1 MKIKYSES
9 FEIEKIYENIINS
22 NMKRFAIPVIMVL
35 AYLEENSISLED
47 YIEIKTNRRVCVN
60 MDKPT
65 LQSPL
70 KRKVIEILGEEEFKK
85 RKRFDFP
92 NTFAQGFLA
101 CYYYLNYLNE
111 HSKLANYIKNKCKQD
126 ITQNGKSFNYR
137 QAGVISYFDIYHE
150 IKSIDK
156 YFNVVSESKTLR
168 SDLYLISVWMMLISG
183 ETQLFNI
190 DDRHFDKFIYIIKS
204 HIKNYSQ
211 DIRISESKVN
221 GIFYCIFKYIIM
233 WWRVMN
239 YAYQEIRPDSRFAS
253 MAPPKLAAKFGNI
266 LGQSEDIDQNLKY
279 SFSLLENEK
288 LKPQIT
294 DVYLLQRYEETHN
307 SLVNGK
313 INKFIKYYNYCQE
326 KGMKFTNSSSVTKY
340 INDVFANKNNRGQN
354 EIINKLRGYFD
365 LAIKA
370 GYYNELKSNPVKYH
384 LNKSSPS
391 KYAKLPDEKV
401 IPEREAIRLLSVL
414 NKLSK
419 FERLFILFMYYTGL
433 RVGEVINLTVGCVIS
448 ITNNILSLVVPPF
461 KQREEPYIRI
471 VQEKKLIEVINEL
484 IEMRG
489 LYAKIPH
496 SKTGELK
503 MWLFVETTDEGRGLK
518 HLNMKRGNKIIEKAC
533 KIAGIKKYTNHCFR
547 HTYSH
552 RKLYKEKYDPE
563 DISALLGHSCPDTLM
578 IYTHLTNE
586 EKLIYYSKYLRRKQA
601 IESLKCDIGV
611 LTIPCEDTSYK
622 MATCNSYNRWCGNGW
637 CNSSGSTKCPKRY
650 RSHYICPLFEPD
662 YNRKQE
668 IINDYYATV
677 ELLKTELSKEN
688 PIYQEVVFFEKQI
701 QGIINNL
708 HKINYSTKDIE
719 TKNND
724 IIQRAKKIIC
734 ER

>member
-9 FEIEKIYENIINS
+9 FEVEKIYENIINS

-47 YIEIKTNRRVCVN
+47 YIKISTNKKVYID
-60 MDKPT
+60 MKKPI
-65 LQSPL
+65 LQTSVK
-70 KRKVIEILGEEEFKK
+70 KRVIEILGEEEFKK
-85 RKRFDFP
+85 RRSFDFP

-101 CYYYLNYLNE
+101 CYYYNCLDDNLG
-111 HSKLANYIKNKCKQD
+111 LVNYIKNKCNQD
-126 ITQNGKSFNYR
+126 IRENGKRFNYR
-137 QAGVISYFDIYHE
+137 QTGIIFYFDIYHE

-156 YFNVVSESKTLR
+156 YFNVISTSKAIESNLH
-168 SDLYLISVWMMLISG
+168 LISVWMILVSG
-183 ETQLFNI
+183 KKHLFSI
-190 DDRHFDKFIYIIKS
+190 EDKCFDKFINVIYR
-204 HIKNYSQ
+204 HIKNYNQ
-211 DIRISESKVN
+211 PKHISDSKVEE
-221 GIFYCIFKYIIM
+221 IFYCTFKNVIM

-239 YAYQEIRPDSRFAS
+239 YAYQEINLNSKFAS
-253 MAPPKLAAKFGNI
+253 IAPPKLSAKFDNI
-266 LGQSEDIDQNLKY
+266 FDQTEEIEEKLKY
-279 SFSLLENEK
+279 SFSLLKNDK
-288 LKPQIT
+288 LKSQVI

-313 INKFIKYYNYCQE
+313 INKFIKYYNYCQK
-326 KGMKFTNSSSVTKY
+326 KGMKFTNSSSVTEY
-340 INDVFANKNNRGQN
+340 INAVFVNRNNRGQN

-370 GYYNELKSNPVKYH
+370 GYYDELKSNPVKYH
-384 LNKSSPS
+384 LNKSNPS

-518 HLNMKRGNKIIEKAC
+518 HLNMKRGNIIIEKAC
-533 KIAGIKKYTNHCFR
+533 TIAGIKKYTNHCFR
-547 HTYSH
+547 HTFSH

-563 DISALLGHSCPDTLM
+563 DISVLLGHSCPDTLM

-662 YNRKQE
+662 HNRKQE
-668 IINDYYATV
+668 MINDYYATV